1 MKRPIADV
9 SQALLFLF
17 VFVCVC
23 ICVYNSYAKPQ
34 AGSASYAVS
43 DELRGPVA
51 VSLCVGQQ
59 LIQRQHLR
67 LFVCI
72 SMCFVCICIGKSY
85 VKRVVRRKYSLR
97 CEEGGNPCVSVLV
110 NSWSTASFPGVE
122 LENYLTASFVTLQQ
136 QQHQLSWPCVCK
148 LLNSFLE
155 YSWFGTHLCGEISE
169 GKQTVLLVDHSWSA
183 HSSSQPKGLWAT
195 EWDTE
200 WAIEWNTE
208 WDTEYQ
214 TSRLLVTTNAAD

>member
-9 SQALLFLF
+9 SQALLFVF
-17 VFVCVC
+17 VFVCVCVC

-59 LIQRQHLR
+59 LTRCQCFR

-85 VKRVVRRKYSLR
+85 VKRVVRRKYSLG
-97 CEEGGNPCVSVLV
+97 CEEEAGVCVCVLV
-110 NSWSTASFPGVE
+110 NS
-122 LENYLTASFVTLQQ
+122 
-136 QQHQLSWPCVCK
+136 
-148 LLNSFLE
+148 
-155 YSWFGTHLCGEISE
+155 
-169 GKQTVLLVDHSWSA
+169 
-183 HSSSQPKGLWAT
+183 
-195 EWDTE
+195 
-200 WAIEWNTE
+200 
-208 WDTEYQ
+208 
-214 TSRLLVTTNAAD
+214 